1 MPRVTTSAATFLF
14 FALLCLPADLRAQDS
29 CDSACPPDQK
39 CFSGCG
45 TLVQG
50 VECVLFQ
57 ADLGGLYILS
67 NVGPFSVGDRG
78 FVTGCIDPSCISFCQ
93 QGDGCILNNTI
104 ATCDDKHDFDGDG
117 IGDSLDNCSQAANP
131 AQDDTD
137 LDDCGNLC
145 DADYTQ
151 TGIVSIGD
159 FGFFINRCI
168 GAIGGFPCVCQHRE
182 PICVPGRVVGIG
194 DFGFFAASFG
204 SVPGPSGT
212 TAGTTA
218 CP

>member
-1 MPRVTTSAATFLF
+1 MPRVTTAAATFLF

-45 TLVQG
+45 TLVRG

-93 QGDGCILNNTI
+93 QGDGCILDNTI

-145 DADYTQ
+145 DADYGQ
-151 TGIVSIGD
+151 SGVVSSGDFGAFLGAFGTNDQEKQHTPPIDATTVVGSGD
-159 FGFFINRCI
+159 FGFFFAN
-168 GAIGGFPCVCQHRE
+168 
-182 PICVPGRVVGIG
+182 
-194 DFGFFAASFG
+194 FGK
-204 SVPGPSGT
+204 VPGPSGT
-212 TAGTTA
+212 TAGTIA

>member
-1 MPRVTTSAATFLF
+1 MPRVTTAAATFLF
-14 FALLCLPADLRAQDS
+14 FALSCLPAVLRAQDS

-45 TLVQG
+45 TLVRG

-131 AQDDTD
+131 AQDDPDLATTMARAREMLAD
-137 LDDCGNLC
+137 ALDDDIQDVVDEVRRGKL
-145 DADYTQ
+145 DPQAALRR
-151 TGIVSIGD
+151 
-159 FGFFINRCI
+159 FG
-168 GAIGGFPCVCQHRE
+168 
-182 PICVPGRVVGIG
+182 
-194 DFGFFAASFG
+194 
-204 SVPGPSGT
+204 
-212 TAGTTA
+212 
-218 CP
+218 

>member
-1 MPRVTTSAATFLF
+1 MPRVTTAAATFLF
-14 FALLCLPADLRAQDS
+14 FALLCLPAVLRAQDS

-45 TLVQG
+45 TLVRG

-93 QGDGCILNNTI
+93 QGDGCILDNTI

-145 DADYTQ
+145 DADYDQNGIVSIADFGAFSQNFGTNNNLYQ
-151 TGIVSIGD
+151 HTPPINATTIVSIGD
-159 FGFFINRCI
+159 FGFFDAN
-168 GAIGGFPCVCQHRE
+168 
-182 PICVPGRVVGIG
+182 
-194 DFGFFAASFG
+194 FGK
-204 SVPGPSGT
+204 VPGPSGT

>member
-1 MPRVTTSAATFLF
+1 MAGESHQLGTVTFHKDALIAGTFELRSGVFGPTDDVLDLSGRVINDTTTFNSAFL
-14 FALLCLPADLRAQDS
+14 
-29 CDSACPPDQK
+29 
-39 CFSGCG
+39 
-45 TLVQG
+45 V
-50 VECVLFQ
+50 
-57 ADLGGLYILS
+57 
-67 NVGPFSVGDRG
+67 NVSE
-78 FVTGCIDPSCISFCQ
+78 
-93 QGDGCILNNTI
+93 
-104 ATCDDKHDFDGDG
+104 HDFDGDG

-168 GAIGGFPCVCQHRE
+168 GAIGGIPCVCQHRE
-182 PICVPGRVVGIG
+182 PICVPGRVVSIG
-194 DFGFFAASFG
+194 DFGFFSANFG
-204 SVPGPSGT
+204 TVPGPSGT